1 MKKSPRILPE
11 CYCDTLLVMLLMQ
24 VVPNHQT
31 NGIGGV
37 LRVIEND
44 FSEQKAVGVIDN
56 DKANKTLKAKFFGEF
71 QEVKAENHLIMLK
84 HPNRQNYLI
93 LLCPALEK
101 FLLKSAAECGIPERE
116 IPFTEERLKQLAKS
130 KDAEKNQ
137 ELKQF
142 INRIIQKK
150 SPGTET
156 LKSWIVEIIG
166 EIY

>member
-1 MKKSPRILPE
+1 MKKAPRILPE

-24 VVPNHQT
+24 AIPNHQT

-37 LRVIEND
+37 LSVMEKD
-44 FSEQKAVGVIDN
+44 FSKQKAVGVIDN
-56 DKANKTLKAKFFGEF
+56 DKATKTLKAKFFGQF
-71 QEVKAENHLIMLK
+71 QVEKEENHLIRMK
-84 HPNRQNYLI
+84 HPSRHNYLI

-101 FLLKSAAECGIPERE
+101 FLLKSAMECGIPAHE

-137 ELKQF
+137 ALKQL

-156 LKSWIVEIIG
+156 LKAWIQEIIG
-166 EIY
+166 EEY